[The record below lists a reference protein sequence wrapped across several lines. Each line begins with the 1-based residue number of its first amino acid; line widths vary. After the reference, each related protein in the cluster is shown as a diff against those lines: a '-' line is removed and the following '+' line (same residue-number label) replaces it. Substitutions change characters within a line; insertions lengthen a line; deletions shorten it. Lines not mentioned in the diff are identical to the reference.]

1 VVDGSCGGI
10 EDGPGGSVGVGL
22 KGRGQLGF
30 ECARVI
36 YAVSLGE
43 HAEVSVL
50 ALTRSGSVIG
60 AQQGLAVKHTSLVWS
75 LVSTFMNAGRCSPRL
90 LVTVGARVSRSRT
103 PFVSQGRC
111 SRDNEVDRH
120 LVPL

>member
-1 VVDGSCGGI
+1 
-10 EDGPGGSVGVGL
+10 
-22 KGRGQLGF
+22 
-30 ECARVI
+30 
-36 YAVSLGE
+36 VSLGE

-50 ALTRSGSVIG
+50 ALTRGGSVIG
-60 AQQGLAVKHTSLVWS
+60 AQQELAVEHTSLMWSGTRS
-75 LVSTFMNAGRCSPRL
+75 LVSTVMNAVRCSPRL